1 MNEATKQTY
10 WDLALNGTLCD
21 LTLVEKS
28 ASGETKEHSVH
39 KLIVYTASPYF
50 KAFFDQDMG
59 DKDTNRIVIDT
70 ESPELGPLSIVIKA
84 MYSPPS
90 RAESIYYTYTGEH
103 NITDVMYLYMI
114 CTFLQL
120 KDHCEYLQDAIAEF
134 INIGDLTRWW
144 RDRKDIVPVG
154 IEEMVQKHLRDSVK
168 YIGSVNEAFISVPA
182 LLNLWPN
189 IDDPISKNICD
200 FLGSIVETAEDID
213 DNPSGWLSDESGNDI
228 ASDPEDTF
236 KDCSCDGNM
245 ECDCNEE
252 KCEPSLVPFDNER
265 WIDKQSNYIFII
277 KEEQPYVISKYDDIT
292 ELQVPL
298 TIEDKITII
307 DNGWKLKR

>member
-21 LTLVEKS
+21 LTLVEQS
-28 ASGETKEHSVH
+28 TSGETKEHSVH

-114 CTFLQL
+114 CTFLQM

-213 DNPSGWLSDESGNDI
+213 DNPSGWLSDDSL
-228 ASDPEDTF
+228 
-236 KDCSCDGNM
+236 KDD
-245 ECDCNEE
+245 EE
-252 KCEPSLVPFDNER
+252 ADSILACTALRAEPSLVPFDNER
-265 WIDKQSNYIFII
+265 WIDKQSKYIFII
-277 KEEQPYVISKYDDIT
+277 KEEQPYVISKYDDTT

-298 TIEDKITII
+298 TLKDKFSIRKK
-307 DNGWKLKR
+307 GWKLKR